1 MTSATSEQLRAAV
14 VGAGFV
20 GAIHARA
27 LSDHPSVDLI
37 AVCGRTLP
45 KTEALASA
53 HGAVARSSVDEL
65 MHKDAP
71 DLVCVCTGNDQ
82 HLEPTLRSL
91 EGGAHVF
98 VEKPMA
104 FRLDQARRMIG
115 TADRRGRS
123 LGVNFNH
130 RFSEPYRRA
139 LRFADDGALGAI
151 CYIDLKFSGDL
162 YKELNDPYCM
172 LIETQG
178 HSFDLLRLFGG
189 DITTVSAHLADPRG
203 IGVYTSAALSVT
215 FAGGAVGTLL
225 GSWDGSYGSPAA
237 QVFEVAGLN
246 GRVMVEDVVGSVRLF
261 THPDQ
266 LYREWRPGI
275 FDSAHRDF
283 WRTIDRHLHAFVDS
297 IIAGREPPVT
307 GRDGLRALELTFAAI
322 DSYERGRTV
331 ETGTAV

>member
-104 FRLDQARRMIG
+104 FRLDQARRMI
-115 TADRRGRS
+115 
-123 LGVNFNH
+123 
-130 RFSEPYRRA
+130 
-139 LRFADDGALGAI
+139 
-151 CYIDLKFSGDL
+151 
-162 YKELNDPYCM
+162 
-172 LIETQG
+172 
-178 HSFDLLRLFGG
+178 
-189 DITTVSAHLADPRG
+189 
-203 IGVYTSAALSVT
+203 
-215 FAGGAVGTLL
+215 
-225 GSWDGSYGSPAA
+225 
-237 QVFEVAGLN
+237 
-246 GRVMVEDVVGSVRLF
+246 
-261 THPDQ
+261 
-266 LYREWRPGI
+266 
-275 FDSAHRDF
+275 
-283 WRTIDRHLHAFVDS
+283 
-297 IIAGREPPVT
+297 
-307 GRDGLRALELTFAAI
+307 
-322 DSYERGRTV
+322 
-331 ETGTAV
+331 

>member
-1 MTSATSEQLRAAV
+1 

-37 AVCGRTLP
+37 AVCGRTSP

-53 HGAVARSSVDEL
+53 HGAVVRDTVDEL

-104 FRLDQARRMIG
+104 FRLDQARRMVE
-115 TADRRGRS
+115 TADRQGRR

-139 LRFADDGALGAI
+139 LEFADGGRIGAI
-151 CYIDLKFSGDL
+151 GFIDMKFAGDL

-178 HSFDLLRLFGG
+178 HSFDLMRLFGG
-189 DITTVSAHLADPRG
+189 EITTVSAHLADPRA
-203 IGVYTSAALSVT
+203 IGVYTSAAVAVT
-215 FAGGAVGTLL
+215 FAGGGVGSLL
-225 GSWDGSYGSPAA
+225 GSWDGSYGNPGA
-237 QVFEVAGLN
+237 QIIEVAGLR
-246 GRVMVEDVVGSVRLF
+246 GRVVVEDVVGSVRLF

-266 LYREWRPGI
+266 LYSEWRPGI
-275 FDSAHRDF
+275 FDSGHRDF

-322 DSYERGRTV
+322 DSYERGRTI
-331 ETGTAV
+331 ETGTAL